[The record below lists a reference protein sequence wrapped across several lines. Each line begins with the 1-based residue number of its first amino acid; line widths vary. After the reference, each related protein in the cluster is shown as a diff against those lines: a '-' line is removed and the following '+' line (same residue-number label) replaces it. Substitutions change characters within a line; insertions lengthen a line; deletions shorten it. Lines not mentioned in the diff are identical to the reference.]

1 MARLAFLI
9 ADMTGGGAERVTA
22 SLANGA
28 VRRGHQADLLLMSA
42 HGPNLALI
50 DPAVRVIDLK
60 GKRIRQLFRPLVA
73 YLRRERPQALQ
84 VSMWPLTI
92 VAIVAGRIA
101 RSGTR
106 IVTADHITLS
116 RQYGGEPLRMASLK
130 ASLRL
135 FYPSADHRIA
145 VSKGSAADLE
155 RLCRAPV
162 EALYNPIPSVGD
174 GPAEP
179 GAWPTGKR
187 RLLSAGSFKAQ
198 KNQAL
203 LLEAM
208 TLLEPRL
215 DAALVILGEGALRP
229 RLERDIDR
237 LGLAGRVFLP
247 GHVLDPGPYYRAAE
261 LFVLSSDY
269 EGFGNVIVEALS
281 AGLPVVSTDCPD
293 GPAEIL
299 DGGRYGELVPP
310 RDPAAL
316 AAAIDRAF
324 AAPPSPDRQK
334 ARASEFGEDR
344 AVERYLEIMLGHSA
358 S

>member
-9 ADMTGGGAERVTA
+9 GDMGGGGAERVTA
-22 SLANGA
+22 SLVNGA
-28 VRRGHQADLLLMSA
+28 VRRGHQVDLLLMSA
-42 HGPNLALI
+42 QGPNLGLL
-50 DPAVRVIDLK
+50 DHAVRIVDLRAP
-60 GKRIRQLFRPLVA
+60 RIRQVFRPLVA
-73 YLRRERPQALQ
+73 YLRRERPAALQ
-84 VSMWPLTI
+84 ASMWPLTI
-92 VAIVAGRIA
+92 VAILAERLA
-101 RSGTR
+101 RSGAR

-116 RQYGGEPLRMASLK
+116 KQYGGEPLRMASLK
-130 ASLRL
+130 ASVRL
-135 FYPSADHRIA
+135 FYPLADHRIA

-155 RLCRAPV
+155 RMCRAPV
-162 EALYNPIPSVGD
+162 EALYNPISPVGD
-174 GPAEP
+174 GPAEA
-179 GAWPTGKR
+179 GAWPAGKR

-203 LLEAM
+203 LIEAM
-208 TLLEPRL
+208 ALLEPPL

-229 RLERDIDR
+229 ALEEQIAR
-237 LGLAGRVFLP
+237 LGLGERVFLP
-247 GHVLDPGPYYRAAE
+247 GHVADPGPFYRAAD

-310 RDPAAL
+310 RGPAAL
-316 AAAIDRAF
+316 AAAIERAL

-334 ARASEFGEDR
+334 ARASEFGEDQ
-344 AVERYLEIMLGHSA
+344 AIERYLEIMLGRRPT
-358 S
+358 